1 MVKRIG
7 TRAFSML
14 LAVVLVSVTMVPLVS
29 ASDEK
34 CEKTNIIGIDV
45 PVPEPVVVPS
55 DEKLQSLRE
64 KDDGVIIESTIT
76 YLTYWNEKMKWD
88 LSEEEI
94 KRYSQHLEEKVL
106 VRYYDVD
113 DGYYRIHDL
122 DIFGKELGSVL
133 GLNTE
138 QTVAFVQTHREQL
151 AKDHQN
157 YHCDFFPPDNQIKH
171 YISPST
177 RSAPYAHGKM
187 YYLYIITNFQTQ
199 SSDGAWT
206 TTHQD
211 DALDDAYY
219 GTHEIRQ
226 QAPSG
231 ANAVNE
237 GGIYTVTVSGAN
249 TGDNSDAWGVNG
261 WMEEAA
267 SNIGYSDS
275 NGDGRTTDDMAR
287 SIKSWSGAD
296 TVILLY
302 LTHDD
307 MGGYAVGPDQGYADR
322 TALSYWGKA
331 DWGRFNSVP
340 GSYEHES
347 LHLYGAL
354 DEYEAPGT
362 FCGQS
367 SILAVSPMH
376 DMYTNTNHVSC
387 SSSTNS
393 VMRYLYN
400 TSTISTSTRRFIG
413 WGDYDNDGTLD
424 PIDATPWG

>member
-1 MVKRIG
+1 MKTKIRM
-7 TRAFSML
+7 RALSVL
-14 LAVVLVSVTMVPLVS
+14 LAVLLVSVVAVS
-29 ASDEK
+29 AVSAGDEK
-34 CEKTNIIGIDV
+34 CENTNIIDIDV
-45 PVPEPVVVPS
+45 PVPEPTLVSP
-55 DEKLQSLRE
+55 DERSRSLRE
-64 KDDGVIIESTIT
+64 NDDGVIIDSPTT
-76 YLTYWNEKMKWD
+76 YLTYWNEKMKWG
-88 LSEEEI
+88 LSDEEV
-94 KRYSQHLEEKVL
+94 KKYSRVLEENVL

-113 DGYYRIHDL
+113 HDYYHIKDL
-122 DIFGKELGSVL
+122 NEFGEELGSVL
-133 GLNTE
+133 GLTPD
-138 QTVAFVQTHREQL
+138 QITDFVQSHREQL
-151 AKDHQN
+151 VKDHQDCHSN
-157 YHCDFFPPDNQIKH
+157 SFPPDNQIRH
-171 YISPST
+171 FISPST

-187 YYLYIITNFQTQ
+187 YYLYIFTNFQTP

-206 TTHQD
+206 TTDRD
-211 DALDDAYY
+211 DAMDDAYD

-231 ANAVNE
+231 ANAVND
-237 GGIYTVTVSGAN
+237 GGYFTVTVSGAD
-249 TGDNSDAWGVNG
+249 TGDNSDSWGING

-267 SNIGYSDS
+267 RNLGYSDS
-275 NGDGRTTDDMAR
+275 NGDGRTTDDLAR

-307 MGGYAVGPDQGYADR
+307 MGGYAIGPDQGYADK
-322 TALSYWGKA
+322 TAISYWGKA
-331 DWGRFNSVP
+331 DWGRFDSMP

-354 DEYEAPGT
+354 DEYAGAS

-393 VMRYLYN
+393 IMRD
-400 TSTISTSTRRFIG
+400 TGIPTISTSTKRFIG
-413 WGDYDNDGTLD
+413 WGDYDDDGILD